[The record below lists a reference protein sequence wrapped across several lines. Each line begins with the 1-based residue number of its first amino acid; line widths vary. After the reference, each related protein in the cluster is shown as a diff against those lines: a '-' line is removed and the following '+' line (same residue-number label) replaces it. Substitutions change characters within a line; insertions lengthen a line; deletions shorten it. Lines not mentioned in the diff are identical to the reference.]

1 MGNVKEFF
9 YLPLGSGYVRL
20 AVELS
25 EESLIE
31 EYTEVE
37 DFWYQS
43 YEDQLFHW
51 EINDDD
57 PIHKQKEKA

>member
-1 MGNVKEFF
+1 MLFCGGGGGGGGGWGRREE
-9 YLPLGSGYVRL
+9 
-20 AVELS
+20 EL
-25 EESLIE
+25 IA

-37 DFWYQS
+37 DYWYQS